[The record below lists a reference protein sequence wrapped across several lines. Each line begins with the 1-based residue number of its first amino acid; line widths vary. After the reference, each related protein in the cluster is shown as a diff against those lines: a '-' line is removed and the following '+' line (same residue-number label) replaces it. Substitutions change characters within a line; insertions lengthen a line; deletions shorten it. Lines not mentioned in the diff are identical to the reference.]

1 MYTFPSEATE
11 HAGVVGCEAAV
22 IALKGIAGTEQKS
35 AVTGQVKVIGKKKKK
50 TSYIR
55 AAASPRLLLS
65 CRMSSSAA
73 ADSRLTLLS
82 SSWAW
87 ICCSLCSASSLPA
100 AASRAAA
107 QLCSSS
113 CCCRF
118 RLVSSAEE
126 DAAVNLPWTRQVNRW
141 RFYKRDGVSCKDAH
155 TALSAEPETYRWVQG
170 FFWAPARACLS
181 PRTPIWAPPGG
192 LGRCGV
198 TEAWQQSK

>member
-1 MYTFPSEATE
+1 MYSFPSEATE

-35 AVTGQVKVIGKKKKK
+35 AVTGQVKVIGKKNQQK

-55 AAASPRLLLS
+55 AAASPRPLLS
-65 CRMSSSAA
+65 CRLSSSAE

-100 AASRAAA
+100 AASRASA

-126 DAAVNLPWTRQVNRW
+126 DAALNLP
-141 RFYKRDGVSCKDAH
+141 
-155 TALSAEPETYRWVQG
+155 
-170 FFWAPARACLS
+170 
-181 PRTPIWAPPGG
+181 
-192 LGRCGV
+192 
-198 TEAWQQSK
+198 